1 MVFALMRETVNSK
14 RKCQAAFAAVGGF
27 ILIALAG
34 ATLALGMDATD
45 RQDKMDVNRERA
57 QTRIERL
64 HEGQQSP
71 RAQGKINYKK
81 TRKAPKKPQ
90 QRLQY

>member
-1 MVFALMRETVNSK
+1 MVFALMRARANSK
-14 RKCQAAFAAVGGF
+14 RKCQTAFAAVGAF
-27 ILIALAG
+27 ILLASAG
-34 ATLALGMDATD
+34 ATLAQGMDATD

-64 HEGQQSP
+64 HEGQQGP
-71 RAQGKINYKK
+71 RAQEKTNFKK
-81 TRKAPKKPQ
+81 TRKTPKKPQ